1 MRSSP
6 SVLQKHESTE
16 PSKLEDYELNVCST
30 VNSEVDTFQ
39 RKDALPQN
47 LYNGNTNNS
56 TINLSNKFKVYA
68 KLENN
73 FNLSNKYG
81 LFYSM

>member
-1 MRSSP
+1 M
-6 SVLQKHESTE
+6 EE
-16 PSKLEDYELNVCST
+16 FELNVSST
-30 VNSEVDTFQ
+30 VTSEIDTFQ
-39 RKDALPQN
+39 KKDAIPQN
-47 LYNGNTNNS
+47 LYNGNNINS

-81 LFYSM
+81 LFYSMQKYYKVCCRDPF